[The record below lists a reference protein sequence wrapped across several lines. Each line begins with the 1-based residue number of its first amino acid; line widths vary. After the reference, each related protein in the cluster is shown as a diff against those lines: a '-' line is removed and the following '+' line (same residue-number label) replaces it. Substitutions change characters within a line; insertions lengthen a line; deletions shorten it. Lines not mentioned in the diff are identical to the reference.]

1 MDVSSGCSPWLRAA
15 VLAAGI
21 TGFGSAPAIAQAPDL
36 SKVEFRSEKL
46 GENLH
51 ALFGAGG
58 NIAVLTGPDG
68 ALVVDSDLVE
78 LSPKLRAALSLV
90 SENPPRFLINTHF
103 HFDHAGGNA
112 TLGRGGTVIVA
123 HDNVRKHLM
132 TRQVVNVGV
141 DIVTEPT
148 PELVERHRQGLKE
161 LPVLRESD
169 QSYYLREERQGLI
182 VGPYERHAPAWAV
195 DGVHPGRRALVAM
208 PLALLGLVLA
218 LDIVGTL
225 EKMAG
230 RWAEIGA
237 GVAWA
242 LGAATTFAL
251 TLFLTTKHLKEVDGR
266 MRTLLT
272 MGTTAVIV
280 GLAGGVTGNLA
291 LPTDGTGWL
300 GLVLLTVL
308 YGSAITAIFTVVP
321 RLGAATNTTAL
332 NFEPIA
338 ALALGWVVLG
348 QEMAARQMV
357 GALLVVAAVVLIGS
371 KRH

>member
-1 MDVSSGCSPWLRAA
+1 MSAILSPRLGVPLLMLLATVFAANHIAARVAFDHGASVPAA
-15 VLAAGI
+15 VA
-21 TGFGSAPAIAQAPDL
+21 
-36 SKVEFRSEKL
+36 VRS
-46 GENLH
+46 
-51 ALFGAGG
+51 GA
-58 NIAVLTGPDG
+58 T
-68 ALVVDSDLVE
+68 ALVMVVLLV
-78 LSPKLRAALSLV
+78 LQGVPMAL
-90 SENPPRFLINTHF
+90 PR
-103 HFDHAGGNA
+103 A
-112 TLGRGGTVIVA
+112 TLARGLGIGVLVA
-123 HDNVRKHLM
+123 MQSFCLYSAVAIIPVALALLAFNTCPLL
-132 TRQVVNVGV
+132 
-141 DIVTEPT
+141 
-148 PELVERHRQGLKE
+148 LVL
-161 LPVLRESD
+161 LT
-169 QSYYLREERQGLI
+169 
-182 VGPYERHAPAWAV
+182 WAV

-230 RWAEIGA
+230 RWVEIGE

-251 TLFLTTKHLKEVDGR
+251 TLFLTTRHLKEVDGR

-280 GLAGGVTGNLA
+280 GVAGGVAGNLA